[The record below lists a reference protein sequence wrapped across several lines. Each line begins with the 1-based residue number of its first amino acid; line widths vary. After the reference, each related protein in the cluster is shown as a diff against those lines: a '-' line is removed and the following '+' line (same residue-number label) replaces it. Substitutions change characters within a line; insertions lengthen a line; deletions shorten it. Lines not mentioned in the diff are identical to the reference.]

1 MADKV
6 FVYID
11 HHNGQAVGASWE
23 AVGAAAQIASAL
35 WKSVV

>member
-11 HHNGQAVGASWE
+11 HYNGQAVGASWE
-23 AVGAAAQIASAL
+23 AVGEAL
-35 WKSVV
+35 KIIKK